1 MFTTPI
7 FLRIVVNV
15 ICIFREKAG
24 NFLSLQENYVF
35 WLLTNYFL
43 GQENYRLI
51 HLHEEKQELWL
62 DNPNKKDRP
71 VIRIQMR
78 ELGWASVVER
88 DIRHVFNVAENLRKQ
103 MGRLKLSLVNI
114 YISPFEPVG
123 DKPVFEKTITEKNNK
138 ISLQNFLIS
147 TEHTEQKLREL
158 EIELGIQQGTFSV
171 DGDITESR
179 VALERQTVINYIT
192 KKVTEEQ
199 QTARKEKPL
208 ITYAFI
214 AMQVAY
220 FLWVFFKDMSLN
232 TFTLVEYGA
241 KFNPLIYQGEW
252 WRFITPIF
260 LHTGLMHI
268 ASNCLM
274 LYIVGPWAEKLYGR
288 WRYISILLIGG
299 IAGNIA
305 SFALNSNV
313 AVGSSTAVF
322 ALFGALLYLVVLKP
336 HLYAKTIGS
345 SIAALVAVNLI
356 IDIFATGIDLAGHVG
371 GLVGG
376 FFLAGALSLPLQYF
390 HWRRL
395 FYGIGFI
402 TLTTLFLI
410 MGINKAGEIQNPAI
424 SNSIAQSY
432 LQEENHKEANKILSY
447 LVETRSADEYTYTL
461 MATEALQNKHYAK
474 AEAAAR
480 EAILLNPD
488 IPQAHYV
495 LAVTYLHKG
504 DRENALK
511 EAEKAKDLSDEKYFL
526 DFYNQLKNPNQ
537 LEGTL

>member
-1 MFTTPI
+1 MFTRPV

-15 ICIFREKAG
+15 ICNFREKAG
-24 NFLSLQENYVF
+24 NFLSLQDNYVF

-88 DIRHVFNVAENLRKQ
+88 DVTHVFNVAENLRKQ

-123 DKPVFEKTITEKNNK
+123 EKPVFEERLTGKNEKIT
-138 ISLQNFLIS
+138 LQNFLIA
-147 TEHTEQKLREL
+147 TEHAKQKLEDL
-158 EIELGIQQGTFSV
+158 EKQLNIPQGTFKIT
-171 DGDITESR
+171 GDITEER
-179 VALERQTVINYIT
+179 VAEERQTVINYIT

-199 QTARKEKPL
+199 QNARKEKPY

-214 AMQVAY
+214 AMQIAY
-220 FLWVFFKDMSLN
+220 FLWVFFKDMSLH

-252 WRFITPIF
+252 WRFISPIF

-268 ASNCLM
+268 AANCLM
-274 LYIVGPWAEKLYGR
+274 IYIVGPWAEKIYGR
-288 WRYISILLIGG
+288 WRYIVILLVGG

-305 SFALNSNV
+305 SFALNTNV

-345 SIAALVAVNLI
+345 SIAALVVINLI
-356 IDIFATGIDLAGHVG
+356 IDIFAVGIDLAGHVG

-376 FFLAGALSLPLQYF
+376 FFIAGALSLPLQYF
-390 HWRRL
+390 HWRRV
-395 FYGIGFI
+395 FYGAGFI
-402 TLTTLFLI
+402 FLTVLFLI
-410 MGINKAGEIQNPAI
+410 MGYNRAGEVQNPAL

-432 LQEENHKEANKILSY
+432 FQKDNTKEANKIVTY
-447 LVETRSADEYTYTL
+447 LVKTNSADEYTYTL
-461 MATEALQNKHYAK
+461 IASDALQNKQYNR
-474 AEAAAR
+474 AEAAAK
-480 EAILLNPD
+480 EAIYLNPD
-488 IPQAHYV
+488 IPQAHYI
-495 LAVTYLHKG
+495 LALTYLRKG
-504 DRENALK
+504 DHDNALK
-511 EAEKAKDLSDEKYFL
+511 EAEQAKDLSDDKLFL
-526 DFYNQLKNPNQ
+526 DFYNQLKNSNR

>member
-1 MFTTPI
+1 M
-7 FLRIVVNV
+7 
-15 ICIFREKAG
+15 
-24 NFLSLQENYVF
+24 SLQENYVF

-88 DIRHVFNVAENLRKQ
+88 DVTHVFNVAENLRKQ

-123 DKPVFEKTITEKNNK
+123 DKPVFEKIITGKNDK

-158 EIELGIQQGTFSV
+158 ENELGIQQGTFSV
-171 DGDITESR
+171 EGEMTEAR

-199 QTARKEKPL
+199 QTARKEKPY
-208 ITYAFI
+208 ITYTFI
-214 AMQVAY
+214 AMQIAY
-220 FLWVFFKDMSLN
+220 FLWVFFKDMSLS

-252 WRFITPIF
+252 WRLITPIF

-268 ASNCLM
+268 AANCLM
-274 LYIVGPWAEKLYGR
+274 LYIVGPWAEKIYGK
-288 WRYISILLIGG
+288 WRYATILLIGG

-305 SFALNSNV
+305 SFALNNNV

-345 SIAALVAVNLI
+345 SIAALVAVNLV

-395 FYGIGFI
+395 FYGIGFV
-402 TLTTLFLI
+402 TLAILFLV
-410 MGINKAGEIQNPAI
+410 MGFDKAGEVQNPAI
-424 SNSIAQSY
+424 SNSVAQSY
-432 LQEENHKEANKILSY
+432 FQEGNHKEANKILDY
-447 LVETRSADEYTYTL
+447 LVETRSADEYSYTL
-461 MATEALQNKHYAK
+461 MATEALQNRHYSK

-480 EAILLNPD
+480 EAILLNPE
-488 IPQAHYV
+488 IPQAHYI

-511 EAEKAKDLSDEKYFL
+511 EAEIAKDLSDEKFFL
-526 DFYNQLKNPNQ
+526 DFYNQLKNSNQ
-537 LEGTL
+537 LEGAL